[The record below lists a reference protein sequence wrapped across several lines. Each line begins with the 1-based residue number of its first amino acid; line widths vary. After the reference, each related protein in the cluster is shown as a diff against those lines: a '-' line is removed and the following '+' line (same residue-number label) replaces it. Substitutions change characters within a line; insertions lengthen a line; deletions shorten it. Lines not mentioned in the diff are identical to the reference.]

1 VGALRYLLV
10 IALVG
15 TLALLTVGEH
25 VDRTRLGYELRELE
39 RERAR
44 LAEEEKTAR
53 LAYEQAVT
61 PERLRERAEE
71 LKVADPRELA
81 VLLGANP
88 ETPRG
93 NR

>member
-1 VGALRYLLV
+1 MGALRYLLV

-15 TLALLTVGEH
+15 TLALATVGEH

-53 LAYEQAVT
+53 LAYEQAVV
-61 PERLRERAEE
+61 PEQLRERAEE
-71 LKVADPRELA
+71 LKVAEPSELA
-81 VLLGANP
+81 VLLGSRA
-88 ETPRG
+88 ESPR
-93 NR
+93 